1 MELENPIEKYITDTN
16 HSLKEVIVH
25 LRNTI
30 ILNFPN
36 LHEHIKWNVPSYQFN
51 GDDFLTFNLSNGKE
65 IRLIFHRGA
74 KVKTQPKEK
83 LIVDDS
89 NLLKWASNDRA
100 IATFTSLENVTINE
114 NNLVVLITNWLKAL
128 QE

>member
-1 MELENPIEKYITDTN
+1 MELKNAVEKYIADIN
-16 HSLKEVIVH
+16 HPLKEVIVQ

-30 ILNFPN
+30 ISNFPN
-36 LHEHIKWNVPSYQFN
+36 LHEHIKWNAPSYQSN

-65 IRLIFHRGA
+65 IRLIFHCGA

-83 LIVDDS
+83 LIADDS
-89 NLLKWASNDRA
+89 NLPNWATNDRA
-100 IATFTSLENVTINE
+100 IATFTSLENVKINE
-114 NNLVVLITNWLKAL
+114 NNLVVLISNWLKAL